1 MQFIIASVQWF
12 FDVSYQWINFPW
24 LSAYITHRNIVS
36 ILYGSWIFKQKRDST
51 LFMNMLFLKCIKL
64 FWKQDSPVQNIYLF
78 KGKESL
84 SSLQNPA
91 SLYLQE
97 KGKSWS
103 KTGGNGVP
111 GSLFFRKKSKKRK
124 GKKPKQHR
132 PWFHSLGIVYWRSRG
147 KKVQKHCSTYL
158 RSSLYL

>member
-1 MQFIIASVQWF
+1 MFPINELIFHDSALTLHTEILFPFYTEFEFSNRKETQPCL
-12 FDVSYQWINFPW
+12 WIC
-24 LSAYITHRNIVS
+24 
-36 ILYGSWIFKQKRDST
+36 
-51 LFMNMLFLKCIKL
+51 LFLKCIKL

-132 PWFHSLGIVYWRSRG
+132 PWFHSFGIVYWRSRG
-147 KKVQKHCSTYL
+147 KKVEKHCSTYL

>member
-1 MQFIIASVQWF
+1 MFPINELIFHDSALTLHTEILFPFYTEFEFSNRKETQPCL
-12 FDVSYQWINFPW
+12 WIC
-24 LSAYITHRNIVS
+24 
-36 ILYGSWIFKQKRDST
+36 
-51 LFMNMLFLKCIKL
+51 LFLKCIKL